1 MNIFSTEHP
10 LAEQPTRVR
19 TKIIAVSIA
28 TLLVAATAL
37 FIRHINSPRVVARG
51 VAPDGTEF
59 CVVQTCNWN
68 LEFFTTSCYYRK
80 RGGQWG
86 WFYYDHED
94 WYWRRGRTEVDT
106 TAKRMSVY
114 RDGRVTVTFDWA
126 SERFRLLRT
135 DFPQR
140 EITGAQ
146 QLMPVGWSIT
156 QK

>member
-1 MNIFSTEHP
+1 
-10 LAEQPTRVR
+10 
-19 TKIIAVSIA
+19 
-28 TLLVAATAL
+28 
-37 FIRHINSPRVVARG
+37 
-51 VAPDGTEF
+51 
-59 CVVQTCNWN
+59 
-68 LEFFTTSCYYRK
+68 
-80 RGGQWG
+80 
-86 WFYYDHED
+86 
-94 WYWRRGRTEVDT
+94 
-106 TAKRMSVY
+106 MSVY